1 MLETTPFL
9 SAQERLLEDA
19 TKNNM
24 HELVEHIQ
32 IYRQMVRT
40 SLVPRLLPD
49 FISQLWRN
57 IGFLRSCEIKSWEWP
72 GMRLGMNITY

>member
-1 MLETTPFL
+1 VNCTRNYVRNYSVL

-40 SLVPRLLPD
+40 SLVPRPLPD
-49 FISQLWRN
+49 FISQLWRK
-57 IGFLRSCEIKSWEWP
+57 IGFFPQL
-72 GMRLGMNITY
+72 